1 MEVAVQSEV
10 ILSVNIISF
19 LIGFPANILA
29 LYAFS
34 VKIHSKP
41 LLTDILLLNLTISDL
56 LLLIILPLKM
66 HEAASDMS
74 WTLSDV
80 MCSITSFIFFSTIYT
95 SSLLLSAVSVVRYI
109 AVAFPI
115 TYHQL
120 HKPAYA
126 VVICVVIWLMS
137 TAHCS
142 SQSSH
147 SNHPALSS
155 GNISMCYEDFSQKQ
169 LEVLL
174 PVRLEFFIVLC
185 LLPLVIS
192 VYCYVSCILILY
204 SRPRISK
211 AQKKKSI
218 GMALGTLAVFLIC
231 VLPYNISH
239 VWGYVHGKSPEW
251 RYYTLLLSTFNTCI
265 DPIIFFF
272 SSSTFRCSSKNFVL
286 KKVGAK
292 FLEMQKPDTNT
303 G

>member
-1 MEVAVQSEV
+1 MQSVQSEV

-80 MCSITSFIFFSTIYT
+80 MCSIN
-95 SSLLLSAVSVVRYI
+95 LLYLLFHHLHKLSA
-109 AVAFPI
+109 AVGGQRGA
-115 TYHQL
+115 L
-120 HKPAYA
+120 HRGCIPHHLSPAAQTCLCRSYLCCYLA
-126 VVICVVIWLMS
+126 DVHS
-137 TAHCS
+137 TLQQ